1 MNENLKQA
9 ILKVK
14 EMAEVQEKLTKAE
27 TLEGA
32 YEIMQ
37 SVGSGFTLDEFKAA
51 MEEMRPAKNKSN
63 EKPSKEEMQKK
74 KKEVNAKIKSILT
87 DEQYKKYLDMRKKD
101 NAKKKK
107 KAKKTR

>member
-14 EMAEVQEKLTKAE
+14 ELADVQEKLTKAE

-51 MEEMRPAKNKSN
+51 MEEMNKAGSG
-63 EKPSKEEMQKK
+63 E
-74 KKEVNAKIKSILT
+74 LT
-87 DEQYKKYLDMRKKD
+87 DEQLDAVAGGAFSLVEYLKISALASKGAIEALK
-101 NAKKKK
+101 NE
-107 KAKKTR
+107 

>member
-51 MEEMRPAKNKSN
+51 MEEMNKVGSG
-63 EKPSKEEMQKK
+63 E
-74 KKEVNAKIKSILT
+74 LT
-87 DEQYKKYLDMRKKD
+87 DEQLDAVAGGTFSLVEYLKISALASKGAIEALK
-101 NAKKKK
+101 NE
-107 KAKKTR
+107 

>member
-51 MEEMRPAKNKSN
+51 IEEMNKACSG
-63 EKPSKEEMQKK
+63 E
-74 KKEVNAKIKSILT
+74 LT
-87 DEQYKKYLDMRKKD
+87 DEQLDAVAGGAFSLVEYLKISALASKGAIETLK
-101 NAKKKK
+101 NE
-107 KAKKTR
+107 

>member
-51 MEEMRPAKNKSN
+51 MEEMNKAGSG
-63 EKPSKEEMQKK
+63 E
-74 KKEVNAKIKSILT
+74 LT
-87 DEQYKKYLDMRKKD
+87 DEQLDAVAGGAFSLVEYLKISALASKGASNSKKG
-101 NAKKKK
+101 
-107 KAKKTR
+107 

>member
-51 MEEMRPAKNKSN
+51 MEEMNK
-63 EKPSKEEMQKK
+63 
-74 KKEVNAKIKSILT
+74 AGFRRT
-87 DEQYKKYLDMRKKD
+87 HR
-101 NAKKKK
+101 
-107 KAKKTR
+107 

>member
-9 ILKVK
+9 NLKVK

-37 SVGSGFTLDEFKAA
+37 TVGSGFTLDEFKAA
-51 MEEMRPAKNKSN
+51 MEEMNKAGSG
-63 EKPSKEEMQKK
+63 E
-74 KKEVNAKIKSILT
+74 LT
-87 DEQYKKYLDMRKKD
+87 DEQLDAVAGGAFSLVEYLKISALASKGAIEALK
-101 NAKKKK
+101 NE
-107 KAKKTR
+107 

>member
-27 TLEGA
+27 TLEEA

-51 MEEMRPAKNKSN
+51 MEEMNKADSG
-63 EKPSKEEMQKK
+63 E
-74 KKEVNAKIKSILT
+74 LT
-87 DEQYKKYLDMRKKD
+87 DEQLDAVAGGAFSLVEYLKMSALAPKRAIEVLK
-101 NAKKKK
+101 NN
-107 KAKKTR
+107 

>member
-27 TLEGA
+27 SLEEA

-37 SVGSGFTLDEFKAA
+37 SVGSGLTLDEFKAA
-51 MEEMRPAKNKSN
+51 MEEMNKAGS
-63 EKPSKEEMQKK
+63 EE
-74 KKEVNAKIKSILT
+74 LT
-87 DEQYKKYLDMRKKD
+87 DEQLDAVAGGAFSLVEYLKISALASKGAIEALK
-101 NAKKKK
+101 NN
-107 KAKKTR
+107 

>member
-51 MEEMRPAKNKSN
+51 MEEINKAVSG
-63 EKPSKEEMQKK
+63 E
-74 KKEVNAKIKSILT
+74 LT
-87 DEQYKKYLDMRKKD
+87 DEQLDAVAGGAFSLVEYLKISALASKGAIEALK
-101 NAKKKK
+101 NE
-107 KAKKTR
+107 

>member
-1 MNENLKQA
+1 MNENLNQP

-51 MEEMRPAKNKSN
+51 MEEMNKAGSG
-63 EKPSKEEMQKK
+63 E
-74 KKEVNAKIKSILT
+74 LT
-87 DEQYKKYLDMRKKD
+87 DEQLDAVAGGAFSLVEYLKISALASKGAIEALK
-101 NAKKKK
+101 NE
-107 KAKKTR
+107 

>member
-14 EMAEVQEKLTKAE
+14 EMPEVQEKLTKAE
-27 TLEGA
+27 TLEEA

-51 MEEMRPAKNKSN
+51 MEEMNKAGSG
-63 EKPSKEEMQKK
+63 E
-74 KKEVNAKIKSILT
+74 LT
-87 DEQYKKYLDMRKKD
+87 DEQLDAVAGGSIFVEAHRRMLEGLFELLG
-101 NAKKKK
+101 NE
-107 KAKKTR
+107 